1 MEVKI
6 ALMALTLIVA
16 LSASSYAGGFY
27 NAVAA
32 YGACQED
39 GLRGV
44 HYALEGDCPNWEAW
58 KTHHMKTQTPP
69 QRHVYPASRK
79 KHQLNQ

>member
-1 MEVKI
+1 MKI
-6 ALMALTLIVA
+6 AMMIFVLTAVM
-16 LSASSYAGGFY
+16 SVSSHAAGSFY

-39 GLRGV
+39 GLKGV

-58 KTHHMKTQTPP
+58 KTNHMRAQTPS
-69 QRHVYPASRK
+69 QRHIYPTSKIRR
-79 KHQLNQ
+79 HPNQ